1 MIALRTL
8 TSYHVVSMFPPKLFG
23 FSITQTTDVSVVHEV
38 TLANRQDTRRLRFS
52 FFLQRCQTAGRI
64 ASPNLR
70 NRTRN
75 PAVPLVGGTGSFE
88 PAAYDAHRD
97 VGATERCASLSDG
110 RYMREDSEVSSISS
124 QKIYNAGNLLK
135 TRGFSRY
142 PWPETGP
149 SRDCLT
155 G

>member
-1 MIALRTL
+1 MASLL
-8 TSYHVVSMFPPKLFG
+8 TQS
-23 FSITQTTDVSVVHEV
+23 TDVSVVHEV

-70 NRTRN
+70 DRTRN
-75 PAVPLVGGTGSFE
+75 PAVPLLGGTGSFE
-88 PAAYDAHRD
+88 PVAYDAHRD

-110 RYMREDSEVSSISS
+110 RYMSDGSGVSSISS
-124 QKIYNAGNLLK
+124 QKIYNPGDLLK
-135 TRGFSRY
+135 SWVFRGLHLGSY
-142 PWPETGP
+142 GPVPERTG
-149 SRDCLT
+149 